1 MFMQI
6 DNLRSSVPRRR
17 VCCVMSVSDTACYD
31 AATYIDV
38 SIVAHALIIFSHPYH
53 EQRIY
58 LTTDMM
64 LSGTPN
70 I

>member
-1 MFMQI
+1 
-6 DNLRSSVPRRR
+6 
-17 VCCVMSVSDTACYD
+17 
-31 AATYIDV
+31 
-38 SIVAHALIIFSHPYH
+38 VAHALIIFSHPYH